1 MKSDV
6 LLPALDVCLFG
17 GFFFQMVVSESVS
30 YRLGTVDVSSQADN
44 QVVCDGVDQVPEA
57 GVAVQDVIK
66 GC

>member
-1 MKSDV
+1 MF
-6 LLPALDVCLFG
+6 VCLLV
-17 GFFFQMVVSESVS
+17 FFRMVVSESVS

>member
-1 MKSDV
+1 MFYFT
-6 LLPALDVCLFG
+6 LWMFVCLLV
-17 GFFFQMVVSESVS
+17 FFQMVVSESVS